1 MDSDPPEPISDADPG
16 HRPERDRDPRQDP
29 EMQPETVGEGTA
41 AEDGAPG
48 RDPAAASLAPGLYL
62 VATPIGH
69 ARDITLRALDILA
82 GADLLAAEDT
92 RNTRRLLDI
101 HGIRR
106 RGGLVPYHDHNGAA
120 QRPRLLAALAEGR
133 SVALVSDA
141 GTPLVADPGWR
152 LAAEATAA
160 GHAVTAAP
168 GASALL
174 AALSVAGLPTDRFLF
189 AGFLPPKQT
198 ARRRALEELAA
209 VPATLVFYESPHR
222 LAESLA
228 DMADRL
234 GDRPA
239 AVCRELTKRFEETRR
254 GSLSALAAAYAAA
267 AEPRGEIVVL
277 AGPPLPRETSEDELD
292 AALTAALAAG
302 SVRDAADAVAVALGL
317 PRRRVYARALELG
330 RGR

>member
-1 MDSDPPEPISDADPG
+1 M
-16 HRPERDRDPRQDP
+16 
-29 EMQPETVGEGTA
+29 
-41 AEDGAPG
+41 
-48 RDPAAASLAPGLYL
+48 PGLYL

-82 GADLLAAEDT
+82 AADVLAAEDT

-106 RGGLVPYHDHNGAA
+106 AGPILPYHDHNGAA
-120 QRPRLLAALAEGR
+120 QRPRLLAALAAGQ

-152 LAAEATAA
+152 LAHEATAA
-160 GHAVTAAP
+160 GHPVTAAP

-189 AGFLPPKQT
+189 AGFLPPKAA
-198 ARRRALEELAA
+198 ARARTVDDLAA

-228 DMADRL
+228 AMAERL
-234 GDRPA
+234 GDRQA

-254 GSLSALAAAYAAA
+254 GSLAALAAAYANGPA
-267 AEPRGEIVVL
+267 PRGEIVVL
-277 AGPPLPRETSEDELD
+277 VGPPLPREAGGDEID
-292 AALTAALAAG
+292 AALAAALAQG
-302 SVRDAADAVAVALGL
+302 SVRDAADVVAAALGL
-317 PRRRVYARALELG
+317 PRRMVYARALELG